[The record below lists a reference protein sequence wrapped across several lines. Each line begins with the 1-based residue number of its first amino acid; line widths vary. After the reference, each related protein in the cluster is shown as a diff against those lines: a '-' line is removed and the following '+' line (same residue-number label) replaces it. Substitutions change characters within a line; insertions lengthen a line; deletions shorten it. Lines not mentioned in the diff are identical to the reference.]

1 MFTASGK
8 REFVPRDQAFP
19 LLVVNVCLVRQTKLL
34 VSHYFHPKKLILA
47 HPRCKNPSEAHE

>member
-19 LLVVNVCLVRQTKLL
+19 LLVFNFCLVRRTKLL
-34 VSHYFHPKKLILA
+34 VSHYFQP
-47 HPRCKNPSEAHE
+47 